1 MTNWSRRE
9 FLAASG
15 GMGLAVAAQGLMG
28 TAGAD
33 PLGLPVGIQL
43 WTVNAPL
50 QKDPRGTLAALH
62 KIGFRAVE
70 TAGFGDATAKQFRGY
85 LDEAH
90 LACPSAHLNFMG
102 GDMDAVLA
110 DANAL
115 GVHYAV
121 SSILRLGTGPA
132 PVGGPVVP
140 GFLAKLLPM
149 TLDDAKVTAA
159 LANKVGEQARK
170 AGLQYV
176 YHNHFFEFAET
187 GKGVVAYEVLLKE
200 TDPELVQFE
209 IDCGWMVAAG
219 ASPVE
224 YFKRYPSRFS
234 MIHVK
239 DFEAMDRKAPVPAAL
254 RVGAALGR
262 GSIDY
267 KPIFAA
273 ARKAGLRY
281 YFAEQEAPFVGM
293 TELEAAKLSYD
304 YLHALRES

>member
-1 MTNWSRRE
+1 MKHWSRRE
-9 FLAASG
+9 FLMASG
-15 GMGLAVAAQGLMG
+15 GVGLSVAAQGL
-28 TAGAD
+28 TESARAD

-70 TAGFGDATAKQFRGY
+70 TAGFGAATAKTFRGY
-85 LDEAH
+85 LDDAQ
-90 LACPSAHLNFMG
+90 LSCPSAHLNFLG
-102 GDMDAVLA
+102 GDVDAALA

-132 PVGGPVVP
+132 PVGGPVLP

-159 LANKVGEQARK
+159 LANKIGAQAKK

-176 YHNHFFEFAET
+176 YHNHFFEFVDT
-187 GKGVVAYEVLLKE
+187 GKGVVAYDVLLRE

-219 ASPVE
+219 ADPVG
-224 YFKRYPSRFS
+224 YFRRYPARFS

-239 DFEAMDRKAPVPAAL
+239 DFQASDKKAPVPAAL

-262 GSIDY
+262 GSINY

-273 ARKAGLRY
+273 AKQAGLKY
-281 YFAEQEAPFVGM
+281 YFAEQEEPFVGM
-293 TELEAAKLSYD
+293 NELEAAKLSYD
-304 YLHALRES
+304 YLHALP

>member
-1 MTNWSRRE
+1 MKNWSRRE
-9 FLAASG
+9 FLTASSG
-15 GMGLAVAAQGLMG
+15 VGLSVASLGLMG
-28 TAGAD
+28 TVRGD

-62 KIGFRAVE
+62 KIGFRTVE
-70 TAGFGDATAKQFRGY
+70 TAGFGAATASKFRGY
-85 LDEAH
+85 LDDAQ
-90 LACPSAHLNFMG
+90 LSCPSAHLNFLG
-102 GDMDAVLA
+102 GDIDAALA

-132 PVGGPVVP
+132 PIGGPVLP

-149 TLDDAKVTAA
+149 TLEDAKTTAA
-159 LANKVGEQARK
+159 LANKIGEQAKK
-170 AGLQYV
+170 AGLQYA
-176 YHNHFFEFAET
+176 YHNHFFEFVDT
-187 GKGVVAYEVLLKE
+187 GKGVVAYDILLQE
-200 TDPELVQFE
+200 TDPDLVQFE

-219 ASPVE
+219 ANPVA
-224 YFKRYPSRFS
+224 YFNKYPTRFS

-239 DFEAMDRKAPVPAAL
+239 DFLAVDKRAPVPAAL

-273 ARKAGLRY
+273 AKKAGLKY

-293 TELEAAKLSYD
+293 NELEAAKLSYD
-304 YLHALRES
+304 YLHALRQT